1 MLRLHSDDVKVF
13 QSGLRALGT
22 LVYCEENCPII
33 IGEGATRVIVDG
45 MQIHWNDASSIQL
58 AINVIENLSA
68 ENEPVSEAPNSVGK
82 DHHPPRHGEDT
93 LQVMNDEGAS
103 DIIIQ
108 AIKTFDLNTSLI
120 ISAVDAL
127 LNLTD
132 DDKNLKSVVRAQG
145 IKVVIDALRSHDWD
159 MELSESIM
167 RLLVELATRSER
179 IATTISDND
188 GFELCAGAIENFSA
202 NQEIVTNASL
212 LLAAMANAGSIEMI
226 VESGPVSFIRFR
238 PVFKKVYCLR

>member
-1 MLRLHSDDVKVF
+1 MSSCCTALANFAFNSIECATRIVEHGGVDAVETVMQKNEHVNRVLASALQVLSNLMFKNDGNKRLICTVCGDEIVHMLRLHSDDVKVF

-103 DIIIQ
+103 DITIQ
-108 AIKTFDLNTSLI
+108 AIKTF
-120 ISAVDAL
+120 
-127 LNLTD
+127 
-132 DDKNLKSVVRAQG
+132 
-145 IKVVIDALRSHDWD
+145 
-159 MELSESIM
+159 
-167 RLLVELATRSER
+167 
-179 IATTISDND
+179 
-188 GFELCAGAIENFSA
+188 
-202 NQEIVTNASL
+202 
-212 LLAAMANAGSIEMI
+212 
-226 VESGPVSFIRFR
+226 
-238 PVFKKVYCLR
+238 